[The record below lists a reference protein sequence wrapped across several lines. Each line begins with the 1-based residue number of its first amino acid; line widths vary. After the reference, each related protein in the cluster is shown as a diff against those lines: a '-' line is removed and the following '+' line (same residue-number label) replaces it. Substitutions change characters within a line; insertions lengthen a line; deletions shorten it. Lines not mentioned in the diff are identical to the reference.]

1 MDLAL
6 TIDFGSTFTKGALFD
21 LARQRVVAVAYQP
34 STVETD
40 AIVGLKA
47 VLTRLQTATP
57 HPIEK
62 IPARVCSSAAGGLR
76 MAVIGLVPSLSLEAA
91 QRAALGAGAK
101 IIGAY
106 GHKLTAKAI
115 HALESSRP
123 DIILLAGGIDGGD
136 EATILHN
143 AAMLA
148 KSKVTAPI
156 VVAGN
161 QVVADEC
168 AEMLKRADRSA
179 ILAANILPDIDRIEV
194 NEVHIIIR
202 DLFVRHITHA
212 KGIEHVHQSLNVVA
226 PLIPTP
232 SAVLR
237 ACQLLAEG
245 THEKKGWGDLVV
257 VDIGGAT
264 TDIHSVG
271 SGVPSQ
277 PGVILRGLPELFL
290 KRTVEGDL
298 GMRASAGAVMERAGM
313 EQILGYISSFDL
325 KGVDN
330 DWVRAYV
337 TKAEKQP
344 EYTPVDE
351 KEAALD
357 AALARAAIR
366 IAMRRHAGVLR
377 EIYTSTG
384 NAIVQQGKNLSDVTT
399 VIGVGGV
406 LARGTH
412 GRFALEGVIR
422 SPEEPHVLCPEHP
435 RFLIDRSYLL
445 YGIGLLADDHPTQA
459 MRMAAEMLISWE
471 DAGIQETVSIA

>member
-6 TIDFGSTFTKGALFD
+6 TIDFGSTFTKGAVFD
-21 LARQRVVAVAYQP
+21 LARERVLAAAYRP

-40 AIVGLKA
+40 AVVGLKA

-57 HPIEK
+57 YPLEK

-106 GHKLTAKAI
+106 GYKLTAKAV

-123 DIILLAGGIDGGD
+123 DIVLLAGGIDGGD

-143 AAMLA
+143 AGVLA

-161 QVVADEC
+161 QVVADACVET
-168 AEMLKRADRSA
+168 LRRADRA
-179 ILAANILPDIDRIEV
+179 TVLAANILPDIDRVEV
-194 NEVHIIIR
+194 DEVHAIIR
-202 DLFVRHITHA
+202 DLFVRHITRA
-212 KGIEHVHQSLNVVA
+212 KGIERVHRILNVVA

-237 ACQLLAEG
+237 ACQLLTAG
-245 THEKKGWGDLVV
+245 TGDEKGWGDLVV

-264 TDIHSVG
+264 TDIHSAG
-271 SGVPSQ
+271 SGAPSR
-277 PGVILRGLPELFL
+277 PGVVWRGLPELFL

-298 GMRASAGAVMERAGM
+298 GMRASAGTVFERAGTDR
-313 EQILGYISSFDL
+313 IRAYLVSLGF
-325 KGVDN
+325 KGADD

-337 TKAEKQP
+337 AKAGKEP
-344 EYTPVDE
+344 EHTPADA

-357 AALARAAIR
+357 AALARAAIET
-366 IAMRRHAGVLR
+366 AMRRHAGVLR
-377 EIYTSTG
+377 EIYTPTG
-384 NAIVQQGKNLSDVTT
+384 TALVQQGKNLNDVKI

-406 LARGTH
+406 LALGAH
-412 GRFALEGVIR
+412 GRFALEGVLR
-422 SPEEPHVLCPEHP
+422 PSGEPHVLCPEQP
-435 RFLIDRSYLL
+435 RFLLDRSYLL
-445 YGIGLLADDHPTQA
+445 YGVGLLADDQPKFA
-459 MRMAAEMLISWE
+459 MRMAAKVLESWE
-471 DAGIQETVSIA
+471 DAGARETVSIA